1 MSNPLLNNQM
11 TNNNPIYNIKN
22 IMQDPNTIIR
32 NNPQLQTILA
42 MYNGDAKTAFYSL
55 CKQKGVNPETILNQ
69 LR

>member
-22 IMQDPNTIIR
+22 IMQDPNTIIK